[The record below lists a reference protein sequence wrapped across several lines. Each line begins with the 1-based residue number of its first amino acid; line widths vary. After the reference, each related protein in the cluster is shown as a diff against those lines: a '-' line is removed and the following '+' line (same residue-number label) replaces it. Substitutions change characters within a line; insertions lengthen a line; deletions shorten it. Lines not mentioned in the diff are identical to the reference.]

1 MIVMKLISIIVPVYN
16 TEKQLR
22 KCIDSILNQTFNEFE
37 LILVND
43 GSTDR
48 SGIICDEYLS
58 LDNRIKVIHQD
69 NYGVSSARNAG
80 LRVSRGDYF
89 CFIDGDDWIESD
101 FLEDGMRTLAKETC
115 DMFLAGY
122 FYDFNESSSK
132 VAINDTIIGQSS
144 CLNEKEYIELLRN
157 NYIASS
163 CGIIYSKSKL
173 VEQFKLGIHFGEDL
187 QFVFDYLKTNPQ
199 IYASK
204 ESYYHY
210 VYNSDSAVR
219 TIGIKK
225 IEGVLSTY
233 SYLFNYCKDRFP
245 NSNIFYDFVVKRWE
259 SDYVVCLN
267 QIRELSP
274 YKQTK
279 LLKQL
284 NSNQHLKN
292 ILHESKD
299 KYICRYGLHPL
310 LFVLYSIY
318 NKSKR
323 LEK

>member
-1 MIVMKLISIIVPVYN
+1 MNSISIIVPVYN

-48 SGIICDEYLS
+48 SGIICDEYSL

-69 NYGVSSARNAG
+69 NSGVSSARNAG
-80 LRVSRGDYF
+80 LRVSKGDHF
-89 CFIDGDDWIESD
+89 CFIDSDDWIETD
-101 FLEDGMRTLAKETC
+101 FLEDGMQILSKETC

-122 FYDFNESSSK
+122 IYDFNDSSSK
-132 VAINDTIIGQSS
+132 VAIDDTIFGQSS
-144 CLNEKEYIELLRN
+144 YLSEKEYIELLRN

-173 VEQFKLGIHFGEDL
+173 VEQFKPDIHFGEDL
-187 QFVFDYLKTNPQ
+187 QFVFDYLKTNPK

-210 VYNSDSAVR
+210 VYNSESAVH
-219 TIGIKK
+219 TIGNKK
-225 IEGVLSTY
+225 IGGVLSTY
-233 SYLFNYCKDRFP
+233 LYLFDYCKNRFP

-284 NSNQHLKN
+284 NSNRYLKN
-292 ILHESKD
+292 MLHESKD

-310 LFVLYSIY
+310 LFVLYSVY

-323 LEK
+323 PEK